1 MSVLRQQGVLQRA
14 ADGGKTHQRR
24 MTNRASFVFHFPSF
38 QDASVIVQSLS
49 PEISHK
55 IPKSNVTFTIE
66 KKMLMMTIE
75 SEDVSTLRAACNSY
89 LRWVQTAC
97 AVRQLV

>member
-1 MSVLRQQGVLQRA
+1 MIA
-14 ADGGKTHQRR
+14 
-24 MTNRASFVFHFPSF
+24 
-38 QDASVIVQSLS
+38 QSLS

-66 KKMLMMTIE
+66 KKILTMTIE

-89 LRWVQTAC
+89 LRWIQTAL